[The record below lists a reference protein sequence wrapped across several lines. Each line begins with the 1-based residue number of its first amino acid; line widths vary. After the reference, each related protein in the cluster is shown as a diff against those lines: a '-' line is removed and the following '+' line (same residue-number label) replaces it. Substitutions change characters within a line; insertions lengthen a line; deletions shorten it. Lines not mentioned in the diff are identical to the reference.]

1 MVLRCQDVSKRF
13 GGIQA
18 LNGVEL
24 AVEDNEIVGL
34 VGPNGAGKTT
44 LFNVITGVYRPN
56 SGNVTFRGEELVGQ
70 RPHRICRRGIARS
83 FQMPKPIT
91 QLTIEEN
98 LRVADRFG
106 RGGDERLLPPG
117 DLLELFGLATD
128 REAYPDRLQLV
139 EKKYLD
145 LARALATAP
154 SLVCLD
160 EIMAGLTPAEKT
172 DAIDRVRRLR
182 DDHDDH
188 DLSFLVIEHDLRV
201 VRDLCDRV
209 VVIDEGQNIAAGSA
223 QSVFEDERV
232 RETYIGGNG

>member
-1 MVLRCQDVSKRF
+1 MLLRCQDVSKRF

-18 LNGVEL
+18 LDGVEL
-24 AVEDNEIVGL
+24 AVKDNEIVGL

-56 SGNVTFRGEELVGQ
+56 GGNVTFRGEKLVGQ
-70 RPHRICRRGIARS
+70 QPHRICRRGIARS

-106 RGGDERLLPPG
+106 RGGDEWLLPPG

-160 EIMAGLTPAEKT
+160 EFRAGLTPVEKNDT
-172 DAIDRVRRLR
+172 IDRVRGL
-182 DDHDDH
+182 HDDH

-209 VVIDEGQNIAAGSA
+209 VVIDEGRNIAAGSA

>member
-1 MVLRCQDVSKRF
+1 MVLRCRDVSKRF

-18 LNGVEL
+18 LDGVEL
-24 AVEDNEIVGL
+24 TVEDDEIVGL

-56 SGNVTFRGEELVGQ
+56 GGNVTFRGEELVGQ
-70 RPHRICRRGIARS
+70 QPHRICRRGIARS

-106 RGGDERLLPPG
+106 RAGEEWLLPPG
-117 DLLELFGLATD
+117 NLLELFGLATD

-160 EIMAGLTPAEKT
+160 EFMAGLTPVEKNDT
-172 DAIDRVRRLR
+172 IDRIRGL
-182 DDHDDH
+182 HDDH

-209 VVIDEGQNIAAGSA
+209 VVIDEGRNIAAGSA

>member
-18 LNGVEL
+18 LDGVEL
-24 AVEDNEIVGL
+24 AVEDDEIVGL

-56 SGNVTFRGEELVGQ
+56 GGNVTFRGEELVGQ

-106 RGGDERLLPPG
+106 RGGDEWLLPPG
-117 DLLELFGLATD
+117 DLLDLFGLATH

-160 EIMAGLTPAEKT
+160 EIMAGLTPVEKNDT
-172 DAIDRVRRLR
+172 IDRVRVL
-182 DDHDDH
+182 HDDH

-209 VVIDEGQNIAAGSA
+209 VVIDEGRNIAAGSA